1 MLSSEESSFEFHNS
15 PNHHNCRVRAV
26 SSSRSA
32 SRLHN
37 EASHQKA
44 RPGIMSNRAMSQLQL
59 VPQKTVING
68 ECYRTSTIAKESLDA
83 INWTTQDGGVLL
95 RSLIAD
101 TSQVVFMRDEFSPHT
116 TQKRQQLCREHLP
129 GFWETA
135 VWPEKRTAR
144 ISTQPKISG

>member
-1 MLSSEESSFEFHNS
+1 MAIASPARPSIAISQNPGDETVQTQQNAEVDREAMRTSPEVRQRSRGLVGGGLEESAFVRKVVLRISQ
-15 PNHHNCRVRAV
+15 PTHNCRVRTV

-44 RPGIMSNRAMSQLQL
+44 RPGIMSHRAMSQLQL

-83 INWTTQDGGVLL
+83 INRTTQDRVL
-95 RSLIAD
+95 A
-101 TSQVVFMRDEFSPHT
+101 FF
-116 TQKRQQLCREHLP
+116 C
-129 GFWETA
+129 
-135 VWPEKRTAR
+135 AR
-144 ISTQPKISG
+144 